1 MSDGAINA
9 GKYLGGWTGDF
20 NVKADKNAL
29 KGAQKTTDAV
39 NSAKSTNGAEVTVI
53 DSAGN
58 AAVHS
63 LSVENGT
70 FSHPKATPSGLITID
85 NLTTG
90 AKPDKN
96 KPLAIDP
103 GIAGMF
109 GGTAAILTDEKN
121 NVSVIG
127 NKTEA
132 INNFLV
138 NPTVNKVDA
147 AYNLAG
153 DDNSVSKKMA
163 TNVTNKLTA
172 NYRDTGSATH
182 DIGLLKEGQAK
193 TNVNTLI
200 ADLNVISANTQ
211 GLETQRKDRDN
222 KFGTD
227 IAKPQDRLNKDND
240 SWDSSSTNEAN
251 KVNNAS
257 ENLRE
262 AKYPGVHETES
273 TLEKSKNMLNNSK
286 GYLEGAA
293 KEVTEANS
301 NVNHLE
307 NLKQT
312 TTNLSNRTQDLK
324 MNNNN
329 IVLDMANYL
338 VNRKDQLSTLKATL
352 NDKAQYFQN
361 IADTEDRKP
370 VAPSTPPSGTTGGS
384 SNSADPFAKPSGSTP
399 TSGSNSA
406 DPFAKPSSGT
416 KPSSNSADPFAKPS
430 SGNKPSS
437 NSSDPFSNG
446 GGSKPSSNSSDPF
459 SNNTSG
465 VQYKNSNTVNEYRRK
480 ANETRSDANS
490 IDMRSQSINKVIR
503 EVRAGGMDSYNFRQA
518 VESMPNNNSYS
529 SSGYALESRDSGY
542 NYLNGENSD
551 KAVILN
557 NYVAPYND
565 NKSTIER
572 NTQVIRSNVSQYE
585 NNIDSANQRLQQAK
599 VNESQASGNLSGAQS
614 TVTQVSNDLERIKS
628 RPALDDGNVGV
639 KSAKSALNNAQNHQD
654 NTVGDDAPLTKE
666 KNTAQTVVNDITNS
680 HTNDVK
686 EINSKINDNANS
698 AQQKINATKK
708 NLGI

>member
-29 KGAQKTTDAV
+29 KGSQKTTDAV
-39 NSAKSTNGAEVTVI
+39 NSAKSNKGAEVTVI

-70 FSHPKATPSGLITID
+70 FSHPKATPSGLITVD

-127 NKTEA
+127 NKNEA
-132 INNFLV
+132 VNNFLV

-153 DDNSVSKKMA
+153 DDNSVNKKMA

-222 KFGTD
+222 KFATD
-227 IAKPQDRLNKDND
+227 IAKPQDRLNKAND
-240 SWDSSSTNEAN
+240 AWDGASTNEAN
-251 KVNNAS
+251 KVDNAS

-293 KEVTEANS
+293 KEVTDANS
-301 NVNHLE
+301 NVNNLE

-324 MNNNN
+324 MTNNN

-361 IADTEDRKP
+361 MADTEDRKP
-370 VAPSTPPSGTTGGS
+370 VAPSATPSGDTGGS
-384 SNSADPFAKPSGSTP
+384 SNSADPFAKPST
-399 TSGSNSA
+399 
-406 DPFAKPSSGT
+406 GT
-416 KPSSNSADPFAKPS
+416 KPSSNSSDPFAKPN

-465 VQYKNSNTVNEYRRK
+465 VQYKNPNVVNDYRRK

-572 NTQVIRSNVSQYE
+572 NTQVIRNNVSQYE

-614 TVTQVSNDLERIKS
+614 TVTQVSNDLQRIKS
-628 RPALDDGNVGV
+628 RPALDDTNVSV
-639 KSAKSALNNAQNHQD
+639 KSAKSALNNAQNHQE
-654 NTVGDDAPLTKE
+654 NTVGDNAPLTKE
-666 KNTAQTVVNDITNS
+666 KNTAQTVVNEITNS
-680 HTNDVK
+680 HANDVK